1 MLPEQAIEISKV
13 RFDHAKECLRD
24 AKLLLA
30 GESYRSAANRAYYAI
45 FHAMRAVL
53 ALDGVDMKHHSG
65 IISEFRKRYIK
76 TGVFD
81 ISLSG
86 LSSELS
92 DVREGSDYNDFFIV
106 SKADTAEQVQSAG
119 TFLTAVETYLRTN
132 IESVRHLTQTVT
144 QTGQKRDGRNR
155 KIPVNAEFFH
165 LKYAHIIIKIQKNT
179 NGRLLTCMGSQVR
192 VLYCPP

>member
-30 GESYRSAANRAYYAI
+30 GESYRSAANRAYY
-45 FHAMRAVL
+45 
-53 ALDGVDMKHHSG
+53 SG

-81 ISLSG
+81 TSLSG
-86 LSSELS
+86 PISELS

-106 SKADTAEQVQSAG
+106 SKAETAEQVQSAG
-119 TFLTAVETYLRTN
+119 TFLTAVETYLRT
-132 IESVRHLTQTVT
+132 
-144 QTGQKRDGRNR
+144 
-155 KIPVNAEFFH
+155 
-165 LKYAHIIIKIQKNT
+165 KY
-179 NGRLLTCMGSQVR
+179 
-192 VLYCPP
+192 

>member
-81 ISLSG
+81 ASL
-86 LSSELS
+86 SELS

-119 TFLTAVETYLRTN
+119 TFLTAVETYLRT
-132 IESVRHLTQTVT
+132 
-144 QTGQKRDGRNR
+144 
-155 KIPVNAEFFH
+155 
-165 LKYAHIIIKIQKNT
+165 KY
-179 NGRLLTCMGSQVR
+179 
-192 VLYCPP
+192 

>member
-106 SKADTAEQVQSAG
+106 SKADTAEQVRVGRDVFDGGRNLSADK
-119 TFLTAVETYLRTN
+119 N

-155 KIPVNAEFFH
+155 
-165 LKYAHIIIKIQKNT
+165 
-179 NGRLLTCMGSQVR
+179 
-192 VLYCPP
+192 

>member
-65 IISEFRKRYIK
+65 MKTPLQSELLGVGHS
-76 TGVFD
+76 GVFL
-81 ISLSG
+81 ISHVFSML
-86 LSSELS
+86 
-92 DVREGSDYNDFFIV
+92 
-106 SKADTAEQVQSAG
+106 
-119 TFLTAVETYLRTN
+119 
-132 IESVRHLTQTVT
+132 
-144 QTGQKRDGRNR
+144 
-155 KIPVNAEFFH
+155 
-165 LKYAHIIIKIQKNT
+165 
-179 NGRLLTCMGSQVR
+179 
-192 VLYCPP
+192 